1 MTLSKRVH
9 ASGKMSTVD
18 VAKAM
23 GVQRSTVWLWIK
35 NGALKAEKIGHFIAI
50 DPKDLASFRA
60 GYHTSSSPAVSP
72 TVVKTTKKS
81 SAKGKSRRSKKEKS

>member
-18 VAKAM
+18 VAELM
-23 GVQRSTVWLWIK
+23 GVKRSTVWLWIR

-50 DPKDLASFRA
+50 DPKDVESFRS
-60 GYHTSSSPAVSP
+60 GYHTTSSSAVSS
-72 TVVKTTKKS
+72 KAAKATKKS
-81 SAKGKSRRSKKEKS
+81 SAKGKSRRRKKEKG